1 MGASITASSRANIFQ
16 RLNAF
21 RERHGVTSAFC
32 KSLDFVLQKTLRTS
46 VHNVVW
52 LEHNAVEHV
61 AATDPR
67 FTFRFLTADEIETYA
82 LDPSY
87 YLAPTLADAVRDGR
101 ELCFAAL
108 SGDRLAAFGCYT
120 LGFVNPEQAAGAA
133 ISFPPDVA
141 YMSFGL
147 THPDF
152 RGYRLHGLH
161 MGLALQELA
170 KLGVTKLVSI
180 VSWTNLASQK
190 SCLRLGYIPIG
201 KMVTIGGRKHAI
213 GFYPRAAGPLGV
225 RFGRKADRSA
235 RSLAAANR

>member
-1 MGASITASSRANIFQ
+1 MGASTTITTRANILQ

-21 RERHGVTSAFC
+21 RERHGGKNAVC
-32 KSLDFVLQKTLRTS
+32 KSLDLILQKVLRTS

-52 LEHNAVEHV
+52 LEHNSVEHV

-67 FTFRFLTADEIETYA
+67 FTFRFLTADEIEKYA
-82 LDPSY
+82 QDPTY

-170 KLGVTKLVSI
+170 TLGVTKLVSI
-180 VSWTNLASQK
+180 VSWTNVASLK
-190 SCLRLGYIPIG
+190 SCFRLGYVTIG
-201 KMVTIGGRKHAI
+201 KMVTIGGRKYAI
-213 GFYPRAAGPLGV
+213 GFYPRAAAPLGV
-225 RFGRKADRSA
+225 QFGRKANRSA
-235 RSLAAANR
+235 RNLAATNP